1 MSAPLIVTGN
11 VITMDPQRPRAE
23 AIAIDGGTVIAV
35 GSLDEAR
42 AALPDAPVHRPD
54 AAAIVPGL
62 IDSHLHMQWAG
73 LKLLEHFGEAGP
85 DSSAAAFEVLDGP
98 GLHWNGAADPTLAE
112 RLAALRLI
120 QPVLHAVGMVG
131 VVDPAVVPAEMAA
144 YVTSHNRGELTMR
157 VVPMP
162 HPDLSGGAEPAIA
175 ALDGIGARTGLGDER
190 LRLGGVKVYFDGEGK
205 NSSALRREPWPVRLE
220 EADGRGWQRLPD
232 EEFLKLAA
240 WCAREG
246 WSMGVHCVGGG
257 GIDKVLDA
265 WLKVDAETP
274 IAGLGFTLIHAYLE
288 PSPANMELAAR
299 LGVLVAAQPAIH
311 WWNGANLEARLGP
324 EARGAN
330 PIAAWLE
337 AGVAVGGGSDGP
349 YFPIDPRLGLWQT
362 RTREVAGGEE
372 VHAPELALDAGQA
385 LALYTTGAAA
395 VSLAAGRRGALVP
408 GQAADWVALS
418 IDPLAADPA
427 AVREMTAIETAVAG
441 EIVYTAPGPSAPAP
455 DQGAPA

>member
-1 MSAPLIVTGN
+1 MNLIVTGN
-11 VITMDPQRPRAE
+11 VITMDPERPRAE
-23 AIAIDGGTVIAV
+23 AIAIDDGIVVAV
-35 GSLDEAR
+35 GALDEAS
-42 AALPDAPVHRPD
+42 AALPGAAVHQPD

-73 LKLLEHFGEAGP
+73 LKLLEAFGEAGP
-85 DSSAAAFEVLDGP
+85 PSPGEAMALLDAP
-98 GLHWNGAADPTLAE
+98 GLHWSGEAEPTLPE
-112 RLAALRLI
+112 RLAALPLI
-120 QPVLHAVGMVG
+120 QPVLHGLGLVG

-144 YVTSHNRGELTMR
+144 YVASHNRGELSMR

-162 HPDLSGGAEPAIA
+162 HPDLTGGADPAIA

-205 NSSALRREPWPVRLE
+205 NSSALRREPWPERLDE
-220 EADGRGWQRLPD
+220 PDGRGWQRLPD
-232 EEFLKLAA
+232 EEFLKIAG

-246 WSMGVHCVGGG
+246 WSMGVHVVGGA

-265 WLKVDAETP
+265 WLKVDAQTP

-288 PSPANMELAAR
+288 PSPANMELAAQ

-324 EARGAN
+324 GARDAN
-330 PIAAWLE
+330 PIASWLE

-349 YFPIDPRLGLWQT
+349 YFPIDPRLGIWQT
-362 RTREVAGGEE
+362 RTREVAGGDEP
-372 VHAPELALDAGQA
+372 HAPELTLDAEQA

-395 VSLAAGRRGALVP
+395 VSLAAGRRGALAA

-418 IDPLAADPA
+418 VDPLAADPA
-427 AVREMTAIETAVAG
+427 AVREMTAIETAVG
-441 EIVYTAPGPSAPAP
+441 GVTVHTDPARSS
-455 DQGAPA
+455 